1 MRKLPRNGIHP
12 PKGIFTRPLE
22 LREKPRSVDVPGISI
37 WISVDDMPYSSAT
50 TVMLS
55 LICFQFLVG
64 EVKDDSSSRILS
76 SAFLTLD
83 QVLCR
88 RVTAG
93 ACKPSS
99 TWMRVA
105 KFEYMR
111 HF

>member
-1 MRKLPRNGIHP
+1 
-12 PKGIFTRPLE
+12 
-22 LREKPRSVDVPGISI
+22 
-37 WISVDDMPYSSAT
+37 
-50 TVMLS
+50 
-55 LICFQFLVG
+55 
-64 EVKDDSSSRILS
+64 
-76 SAFLTLD
+76 LD

>member
-1 MRKLPRNGIHP
+1 
-12 PKGIFTRPLE
+12 
-22 LREKPRSVDVPGISI
+22 
-37 WISVDDMPYSSAT
+37 
-50 TVMLS
+50 
-55 LICFQFLVG
+55 
-64 EVKDDSSSRILS
+64 LS